1 MMLILALKRLYEGVT
16 GSLVA
21 PFSILPGATARM
33 NNPEGLFP
41 SGERGKGSSASG
53 ASVCLPPPH
62 SSVFHSLF
70 WRRQNTDGQLF
81 SRVRKNLSA
90 P

>member
-41 SGERGKGSSASG
+41 SGERGEGGQRLRRFPSTP
-53 ASVCLPPPH
+53 C
-62 SSVFHSLF
+62 FLF
-70 WRRQNTDGQLF
+70 D
-81 SRVRKNLSA
+81 S
-90 P
+90 

>member
-41 SGERGKGSSASG
+41 YGERGKGSSASG
-53 ASVCLPPPH
+53 ASVCLPPPY
-62 SSVFHSLF
+62 SSSLHF
-70 WRRQNTDGQLF
+70 FIGRRQ
-81 SRVRKNLSA
+81 
-90 P
+90 

>member
-21 PFSILPGATARM
+21 PFSILSGATARM

-41 SGERGKGSSASG
+41 SGERGKEGSASG
-53 ASVCLPPPH
+53 ASPQLPASCSIFEVSH
-62 SSVFHSLF
+62 SFKL
-70 WRRQNTDGQLF
+70 R
-81 SRVRKNLSA
+81 
-90 P
+90 

>member
-53 ASVCLPPPH
+53 ASVCLPPQRLIP
-62 SSVFHSLF
+62 SSGGDESPTASCITV
-70 WRRQNTDGQLF
+70 
-81 SRVRKNLSA
+81 
-90 P
+90 